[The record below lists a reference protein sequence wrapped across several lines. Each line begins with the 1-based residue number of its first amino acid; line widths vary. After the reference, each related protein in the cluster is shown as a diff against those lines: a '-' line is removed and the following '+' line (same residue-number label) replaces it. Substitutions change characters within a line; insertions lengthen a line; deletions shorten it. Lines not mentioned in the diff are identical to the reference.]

1 MQMATFAGRP
11 NEARSEPRPLD
22 AAAGHRATRLV
33 VVSNRV
39 SLPGE
44 WTTRAGGLA
53 VAMRD
58 ALRRSGGLWFG
69 WNGEVEEAPPAEPTV
84 LTRRS
89 TRYATLAL
97 SPAE

>member
-1 MQMATFAGRP
+1 MQMARISERP
-11 NEARSEPRPLD
+11 DEAWGSPARSPAPA
-22 AAAGHRATRLV
+22 AAAGLGAARLV

-58 ALRRSGGLWFG
+58 ALRRSGGMWFG
-69 WNGEVEEAPPAEPTV
+69 WNGEVVENPPAEPAV
-84 LTRRS
+84 LN
-89 TRYATLAL
+89 
-97 SPAE
+97 